1 MPSKIRDRGGLARR
15 LPVLAIVVATA
26 SIGTRAQAQN
36 YPWCANFADG
46 AGTNCGFSTERQCM
60 VTIQGSGGYCSQNN
74 LYKPVAAVAP
84 ARHQARKIPA
94 GKND

>member
-1 MPSKIRDRGGLARR
+1 MPGKIRNRGALARR
-15 LPVLAIVVATA
+15 LAVLAIVVATA
-26 SIGTRAQAQN
+26 SAGTAVQAQN

-46 AGTNCGFSTERQCM
+46 AGTNCGFSTEQQCM

-74 LYKPVAAVAP
+74 LYKPAAALAP
-84 ARHQARKIPA
+84 ARHQARKHHA